1 MITMSSSIKKIN
13 WNGCFELYS
22 LSDEQIFSTLDLL
35 NGYWKTVSILYL
47 RLLRL
52 PVLNGF
58 VITKLNRE
66 VMNALNLFCMKYG
79 YSELLLRH
87 DRKPEIPTYPSGG
100 YLVKFSELEKEI
112 DKFLKDNRIVILLE
126 PKSPYEDLYSVNI
139 LFDRDSEEILLEIVG
154 PGFDASDLNR
164 GHISPHEI
172 IKANL
177 YKAIEDNYC
186 PKPKNTFRTFL
197 VDKTSYQTS
206 VLSRK
211 IKIGNRITKNKNIA
225 SKKIDDHNLI
235 KLAEEYLTQ
244 NNHQLLLSH
253 EDSYSQIPDDY
264 LRQIY
269 SCIAHLP
276 KRLEDI
282 ANKYPLFV
290 VSLGFLN
297 PDKRLVFWDI
307 VWPNLKYKID

>member
-1 MITMSSSIKKIN
+1 MITMSSSIKKTN
-13 WNGCFELYS
+13 LNGYFELHS
-22 LSDEQIFSTLDLL
+22 LSDDQIFSALDLL
-35 NGYWKTVSILYL
+35 NGYWKTISILYL

-52 PVLNGF
+52 PILNGLI
-58 VITKLNRE
+58 ITELNSE
-66 VMNALNLFCMKYG
+66 VMDALNLFCMKYG
-79 YSELLLRH
+79 YIELLLRH
-87 DRKPEIPTYPSGG
+87 DRRPEIPTYPSGG

-177 YKAIEDNYC
+177 YKIIEDNYY

-197 VDKTSYQTS
+197 VDNARYQSS
-206 VLSRK
+206 VFSRK

-225 SKKIDDHNLI
+225 LKKPSDHNLI

-253 EDSYSQIPDDY
+253 EKSYSQIPDDY

-269 SCIAHLP
+269 SHVAHLP
-276 KRLEDI
+276 KRLKDI
-282 ANKYPLFV
+282 ANKNPLFV